1 MSRNIAY
8 VAVENALYH
17 FDRRFSYRI
26 PDGLAVQPGCRVVV
40 PFGRGNSRRQGI
52 VLDIGEDDGSELKD
66 ISELLD
72 EEPVLSDEMLR
83 LCGFMR
89 SHCFCSTSAAFSAML
104 STLGERANRTK

>member
-52 VLDIGEDDGSELKD
+52 VLDIGESEGSELKD
-66 ISELLD
+66 ISKFMIELSFWR
-72 EEPVLSDEMLR
+72 V
-83 LCGFMR
+83 FVKTKIVR
-89 SHCFCSTSAAFSAML
+89 SCQLAIGTASH
-104 STLGERANRTK
+104 E